1 MKTTRPERRPDQTA
15 TTALLL
21 MVLVLATSAAG
32 SVDRNGTRTG
42 TRNGM
47 HGATGTVS
55 GLVTPPLVEAPALP
69 GSTLL
74 APPSDTLAT
83 VGTRSGSDVAVDLA
97 HLAGTSMQEYRCQR
111 DLPPPHRA

>member
-1 MKTTRPERRPDQTA
+1 
-15 TTALLL
+15 
-21 MVLVLATSAAG
+21 VLVLATSAAG
-32 SVDRNGTRTG
+32 SVDRTG

-97 HLAGTSMQEYRCQR
+97 HLAGTSMQEYRCRR